1 MDNRRVFSQL
11 NSRRSSLLGLFS
23 TVKRIFSRLGSVEP
37 QADPA
42 PPTTTEAQSS
52 TRRLSALTSHIYP
65 SKPQVET
72 VPGTFDTTPRK
83 RKHPEGSLPLP
94 SSVKRAHRISLS
106 TVLGTPRTT
115 VLSRRP
121 LQVLTPD
128 YTPQYHNVSN
138 TLMGLVRRVYQFL
151 GLPLPYQTRI
161 RPPKS
166 LKVTKRPHD
175 VSRGTLAL
183 ANLTFD
189 ALMLSHLVLAN
200 KPLGPKSK
208 TYKALESILDSQGS
222 SDPLAQSLPMRLNNS
237 ATTTTAKSNGF
248 GNPHAAHGGAR
259 RKISA
264 VDVAKSQPATQQ
276 LTTKSQ
282 PSTTQ
287 QQTTQPLSLPSTA
300 QNESSN
306 ATSLLLLQFN
316 FGPIKSVPLHSNAL
330 EAPSKPAPVASAPS
344 FAAQKSNGNSA
355 EKPAGLSFASSTA
368 AASAAPSKPAAP
380 NFSFALLTASSSN
393 NTTQPKPATSLFGNT
408 GKANEPVASVFP
420 PTAKAASPKQSPS
433 QPAFSMGAANG
444 KPAAA
449 AAAALSASQSAT
461 LAAGPTTS
469 AATQFSFNIPKISA
483 EIDENAVASAPQYGF
498 PIKSSDTSI

>member
-1 MDNRRVFSQL
+1 MDNRRVFSQS
-11 NSRRSSLLGLFS
+11 NSRRSSSSGLFS
-23 TVKRIFSRLGSVEP
+23 TVKRIFSRSGSVEP

-52 TRRLSALTSHIYP
+52 TRRYSASTSHIYP

-94 SSVKRAHRISLS
+94 SSAKRAHRISSS

-121 LQVLTPD
+121 SQVSTPD

-138 TLMGLVRRVYQFL
+138 TSMGSVRRVYQFS
-151 GLPLPYQTRI
+151 GLPSPYQTRI

-166 LKVTKRPHD
+166 SKVTKRPHD
-175 VSRGTLAL
+175 VSRGTLAS
-183 ANLTFD
+183 ANSTFD
-189 ALMLSHLVLAN
+189 ASMLSHSVLAN
-200 KPLGPKSK
+200 KPSGPKSK

-222 SDPLAQSLPMRLNNS
+222 SDPLAQSSPMRLNNS
-237 ATTTTAKSNGF
+237 ATAPTAKSNGF

-264 VDVAKSQPATQQ
+264 ADVAKSQPATQPS
-276 LTTKSQ
+276 TMKTQ

-287 QQTTQPLSLPSTA
+287 QQPTQPSPLPSTA
-300 QNESSN
+300 QNESSK
-306 ATSLLLLQFN
+306 ATSSSSSQFN
-316 FGPIKSVPLHSNAL
+316 FGPIQSVPLHSNAS
-330 EAPSKPAPVASAPS
+330 EANPKPASVASAPS
-344 FAAQKSNGNSA
+344 FAAQKSNGSTA

-368 AASAAPSKPAAP
+368 SASAAPSKPAAP
-380 NFSFALLTASSSN
+380 NFSFASSTTSSSN
-393 NTTQPKPATSLFGNT
+393 STTQPKPATSLFGNT

-420 PTAKAASPKQSPS
+420 STAKAASPKQSPP

-449 AAAALSASQSAT
+449 AAPSAPQSAT
-461 LAAGPTTS
+461 SAAGLTTS